1 MWYMNI
7 SFVILTINEHIF
19 CYSDHMLNEHTSV
32 TQTMNISSVTQT
44 MIFSVQTVSFLYIL
58 N

>member
-1 MWYMNI
+1 MNI